1 MAAALM
7 EPLDGLV
14 LAGGR
19 SRRLGVDKGL
29 VQFDGMPLLRIVVE
43 RVAGVCREVAVAVDR
58 PGRYEG
64 LALPARTVADESPG
78 LGPLSGLQVGL
89 RTCRTEHVLVAACDL
104 PFLNV
109 ELLRHMAKVPRAYQ
123 ALVPWQDG
131 RWQPLH
137 AIYAR
142 SCLEVVDAMAAAG
155 GASMEELLGRLN
167 VRRLDEEEMSGP
179 DQDGLSLLNLND
191 RSDLRRARGLWRRLR
206 GQIAAR
212 K

>member
-1 MAAALM
+1 M

-29 VQFDGMPLLRIVVE
+29 VRFGGVPLLRIVVE
-43 RVAGVCREVAVAVDR
+43 RVAEVCREIAVAVDR

-64 LALPARTVADESPG
+64 LALPARIVADESPG

-109 ELLRHMAKVPRAYQ
+109 ELLRHMAKVPRVYQ
-123 ALVPWQDG
+123 ALVPWQEG

-206 GQIAAR
+206 GQEAAR

>member
-1 MAAALM
+1 M

-19 SRRLGVDKGL
+19 SRRLGLDKGL
-29 VQFDGMPLLRIVVE
+29 VRFGGVPLLRIVVE
-43 RVAGVCREVAVAVDR
+43 RAAQVCQEVVVAVDR
-58 PGRYEG
+58 PDRYEG
-64 LALPARTVADESPG
+64 VGLPARLVADETPG

-109 ELLRHMAKVPRAYQ
+109 ELLRHMASLPRSYQ
-123 ALVPWQDG
+123 ALVPWRDG

-142 SCLEVVDAMAAAG
+142 SCLEAVDMMAAVG
-155 GASMEELLGRLN
+155 GGSMEELLARLQ
-167 VRRLDEEEMSGP
+167 VQRLREEEIDRLDP
-179 DQDGLSLLNLND
+179 DGLSLLNLND
-191 RSDLRRARGLWRRLR
+191 RSDLDRARELWKRLSGR
-206 GQIAAR
+206 EGDR
-212 K
+212 